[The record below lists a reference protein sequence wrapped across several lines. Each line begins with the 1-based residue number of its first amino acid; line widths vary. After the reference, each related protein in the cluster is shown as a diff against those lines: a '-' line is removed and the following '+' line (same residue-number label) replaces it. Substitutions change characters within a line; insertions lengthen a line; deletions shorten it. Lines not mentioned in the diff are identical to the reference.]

1 MNNRYK
7 FAFIAILSLTI
18 GMSACKEE
26 NKTLNNP
33 KTTQK
38 IVSSKTK
45 PVKKRVAKTVTT
57 KPIVKKATNKYFLI
71 SASFKSKSNAEKMK
85 NTLQKDGYDSQIIV
99 ASNNFYRV
107 SYKGFSNRVEAFKE
121 LKRARTTEGREDVWL
136 HIKH

>member
-1 MNNRYK
+1 MNNKYK
-7 FAFIAILSLTI
+7 FAFIAILSLTV

-26 NKTLNNP
+26 KKTLKNP

-45 PVKKRVAKTVTT
+45 PVKKKVAETIST
-57 KPIVKKATNKYFLI
+57 KPIVKKAANKYFLI
-71 SASFKSKSNAEKMK
+71 IASFKRKSNAEKMK
-85 NTLQKDGYDSQIIV
+85 ITLQKDGYDSQIIL
-99 ASNNFYRV
+99 ASNNLYRV

-121 LKRARTTEGREDVWL
+121 LKRARSSEGREDVWL